1 MPALH
6 VPARRRRARSVLVVL
21 VLAAAAGGAFAGA
34 DVLATPGVSIA
45 APGTGAVASGALALQ
60 DAYVHALE
68 VASPSVVEIVT
79 ASGLGSGVVYDAKG
93 DVVTN
98 AHVVGSATSFEV
110 LLASGKRVA
119 AKLVGAYVP
128 DDLAVV
134 RLTSPAGTKPAS
146 FADSSKL
153 EVGDLVLA
161 IGSPYG
167 LAGSVTDGIVSSTGR
182 SVSESGGVLLPDTIQ
197 TSAPINPGNSG
208 GALVD
213 ISGKVVGIPTLAATD
228 QQSGGTAAGI
238 GFAIPSNTVR
248 LIASQLIS
256 TGKVTKAGRA
266 ALGISGSTAA
276 DLSGNPAGVYVA
288 AVQPGGPAARAGI
301 AAGDVI
307 VSVGSTEVRSFSELQ
322 AVLAGLR
329 PGARVAVGVLLP
341 SGATRSCT
349 VVLGDLAAG

>member
-1 MPALH
+1 MPASH
-6 VPARRRRARSVLVVL
+6 APARRRRARPVLVALAL
-21 VLAAAAGGAFAGA
+21 VTAAGAAGGGA
-34 DVLATPGVSIA
+34 DILATPEVSLA
-45 APGTGAVASGALALQ
+45 APGASAVPSGALALQ
-60 DAYVHALE
+60 NAYVHALQ
-68 VASPSVVEIVT
+68 VASPSVVEVV
-79 ASGLGSGVVYDAKG
+79 AESGLGSGVVYDSRG

-98 AHVVGSATSFEV
+98 AHVVGSSTSFDV
-110 LLASGKRVA
+110 LLANGQSVA
-119 AKLVGAYVP
+119 AKLVGTYVP
-128 DDLAVV
+128 DDLAVI
-134 RLTSPAGTKPAS
+134 RLASPKGTKPAS

-153 EVGDLVLA
+153 DVGDLVLA

-182 SVSESGGVLLPDTIQ
+182 SVSETGGVLLPDTIQ

-213 ISGKVVGIPTLAATD
+213 ISGDVVGIPTLAATD

-248 LIASQLIS
+248 LIAPQLIS
-256 TGKVTKAGRA
+256 AGKVTRAGRA
-266 ALGISGSTAA
+266 ALGISASTAA

-301 AAGDVI
+301 TAGDVI
-307 VSVGSTEVRSFSELQ
+307 VSVGGTEVRSFSELQ
-322 AVLAGLR
+322 AVLAGLE
-329 PGARVAVGVLLP
+329 PGAKVAVGVLVA
-341 SGATRSCT
+341 SGAKRSLT